1 MTNKEGVYYIGN
13 ITENSKDSGI
23 ELAAFFLIQSRRL
36 FITDLDKFN
45 IWRADRS
52 KKRDGIIVWIS
63 LFAVVLF
70 VILSYIAYKKHVLIL
85 PMSLSI
91 LLVVVFID
99 QVFFCKVRN
108 AEYYDFVMKNGKEIR
123 MQNKKIKEL
132 INDGSLV
139 AGSRIAT
146 YIILFYL
153 LTESILSYHKRPSSF
168 TAFFIP
174 FLSIIIYLV
183 LVLKFQ
189 IDFQIRAR
197 FALRNIK

>member
-1 MTNKEGVYYIGN
+1 MLYIDDLKKTYPGFELEASLKVLPGR
-13 ITENSKDSGI
+13 ITGLVGENGSGKTTLFKAILGLIHTDGGQAALFGKPTEKLSAADRIRIGAVLADSGFS
-23 ELAAFFLIQSRRL
+23 AY
-36 FITDLDKFN
+36 IT
-45 IWRADRS
+45 I
-52 KKRDGIIVWIS
+52 RDAGR
-63 LFAVVLF
+63 
-70 VILSYIAYKKHVLIL
+70 ILKGLYPSFREDWFQEQCLRYGL
-85 PMSLSI
+85 P
-91 LLVVVFID
+91 
-99 QVFFCKVRN
+99 
-108 AEYYDFVMKNGKEIR
+108 E
-123 MQNKKIKEL
+123 NKKIKEL